1 MNKKTFL
8 FSLILLFLLAN
19 IFSFA
24 VIKVKTGT
32 NLFKNNE
39 YLNKK
44 KTFFI
49 KDAVDKYIHPFIGQI
64 DLNNVSNVEN
74 NLSDEK
80 LFYHVYESKIKNNN
94 ETIKILLLGSSVAIN
109 FSDNTNNAY
118 DLNRKIPHK
127 TNKNYNIL
135 VKKIEKY
142 FPEKNIIFYNAATR
156 SSKQPQQLFKL
167 YYLYL
172 IGMEFDIVINF
183 DGPLEIAHPYLKNYP
198 IGDELIYP
206 RRYSDDLAILT
217 RDITCVE
224 KNNKEVEKNSFI
236 PVLELYSYL
245 QIRSCNKMITKRE
258 GKKNNWKNYTSI
270 KERNEEEVIQK
281 SFSIWKNSSLE
292 IQNFAKNKKFFLF
305 ACNLSKSTS

>member
-94 ETIKILLLGSSVAIN
+94 ETIKR
-109 FSDNTNNAY
+109 F
-118 DLNRKIPHK
+118 
-127 TNKNYNIL
+127 
-135 VKKIEKY
+135 
-142 FPEKNIIFYNAATR
+142 FY
-156 SSKQPQQLFKL
+156 
-167 YYLYL
+167 
-172 IGMEFDIVINF
+172 
-183 DGPLEIAHPYLKNYP
+183 
-198 IGDELIYP
+198 
-206 RRYSDDLAILT
+206 
-217 RDITCVE
+217 
-224 KNNKEVEKNSFI
+224 
-236 PVLELYSYL
+236 
-245 QIRSCNKMITKRE
+245 
-258 GKKNNWKNYTSI
+258 
-270 KERNEEEVIQK
+270 
-281 SFSIWKNSSLE
+281 
-292 IQNFAKNKKFFLF
+292 
-305 ACNLSKSTS
+305 